1 MSNNSAYFSRTLS
14 GVVKG
19 DIRLLTTIQT
29 RVHLMDVDGLTP
41 SQISER
47 TGLSLSRVSNI
58 KTRLRQLGFTV
69 LKFRRTKH
77 ELREHRAREA
87 ARDMA
92 MSALDVGRSKYEPD
106 DDEQPDADEPAFTD
120 IKRCKCGLML
130 PCHHGSN
137 DAISLTGSVAGILAD
152 QGDDEDIGYRAGQY
166 GSDKRRAAQK
176 PARANTARLSAAQ
189 ERQELD
195 GTVHVP

>member
-1 MSNNSAYFSRTLS
+1 MIKHSAYFSRSLS

-19 DIRLLTTIQT
+19 DIRLLTEVQT

-41 SQISER
+41 TQISKR

-58 KTRLRQLGFTV
+58 KTRLRQLGFEP

-87 ARDMA
+87 AKGVLIGM
-92 MSALDVGRSKYEPD
+92 DVTRSKHEPD
-106 DDEQPDADEPAFTD
+106 DDEQPDEDEPAFTD
-120 IKRCKCGLML
+120 LERCKCGLIL
-130 PCHHGSN
+130 PCYHGSN
-137 DAISLTGSVAGILAD
+137 DAISLTGSSAGTLAD
-152 QGDDEDIGYRAGQY
+152 QGDDDEIGHRVTQY
-166 GSDKRRAAQK
+166 DSDKRRKAQK

-189 ERQELD
+189 ERTQLD